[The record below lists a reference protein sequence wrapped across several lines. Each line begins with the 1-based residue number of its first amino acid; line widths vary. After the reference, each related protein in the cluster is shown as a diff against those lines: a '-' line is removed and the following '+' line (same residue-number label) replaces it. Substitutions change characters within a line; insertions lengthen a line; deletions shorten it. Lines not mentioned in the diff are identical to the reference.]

1 MEDVEKCLSDL
12 YDAKMEILELQ
23 NENQGLK
30 TKLVNLQ
37 RWKDEIEKTIMDN
50 TIEHHKV
57 IKKRNKKNMAFINFY
72 ELHKNDR
79 VFLDKAKSS
88 LEKLG
93 YSINKVPL
101 SFVKLESKKIFDNLS
116 DEEKMKYINK

>member
-12 YDAKMEILELQ
+12 YDAKLEILELQ
-23 NENQGLK
+23 NENQELK

-50 TIEHHKV
+50 TIEYHKTT
-57 IKKRNKKNMAFINFY
+57 KKRNKKNQAFINFY
-72 ELHKNDR
+72 ELYKNDR
-79 VFLDKAKSS
+79 MFLDKAKSS

-93 YSINKVPL
+93 YLINKVPL
-101 SFVKLESKKIFDNLS
+101 SFVKLEAKKIFDNLS
-116 DEEKMKYINK
+116 DEEKMKYNNK